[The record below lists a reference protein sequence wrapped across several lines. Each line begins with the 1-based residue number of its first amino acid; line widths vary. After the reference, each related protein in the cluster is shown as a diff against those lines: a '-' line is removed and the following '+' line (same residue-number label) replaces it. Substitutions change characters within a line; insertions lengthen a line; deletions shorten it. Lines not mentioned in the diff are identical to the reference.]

1 MQTADVAGLVRL
13 APAHGGERHDAGL
26 LDRAGELLAGYGP
39 LVLLGA
45 VAVGY
50 VVLFLRARRR
60 RSWPVGRPVAFV
72 VGLALMTTALSPPV
86 DSWADADFGG
96 HMVQHLLLGM
106 VGPVGLVLGAPVTL
120 LLCELPHR
128 HARRL
133 GRLLNTGA
141 VHHLTQPVVALALS
155 SGGLVL
161 LYFTPVYELSTRH
174 DGVHLLVHLHLALA
188 GILFAWV
195 IAGPDPGPRRA
206 SVRTRLVVLG
216 ISIAV
221 HASASQL
228 LYAGLLVQVHEPVEQ
243 MRAAGSLMYFG
254 GDIAELLL
262 ALAMLVTW
270 RQPAANARARR
281 GGEPNPWHRAP
292 AGRVVQQQANHTIT
306 GRAKVLS

>member
-1 MQTADVAGLVRL
+1 MAEPPALVRL
-13 APAHGGERHDAGL
+13 SPAHVGERHGGGSL
-26 LDRAGELLAGYGP
+26 ERAGELLATYGP

-45 VAVGY
+45 MAVGY
-50 VVLFLRARRR
+50 IVLVLHDRNQRHWPPARPVLFVIGVVLMA
-60 RSWPVGRPVAFV
+60 
-72 VGLALMTTALSPPV
+72 TALSPPV

-106 VGPVGLVLGAPVTL
+106 VGPLALVLGAPVTL
-120 LLCELPHR
+120 LLRGLPHR
-128 HARRL
+128 HARGL

-141 VHHLTQPVVALALS
+141 VHRPTQPAVALGLS

-161 LYFTPVYELSTRH
+161 LYLTPLYDLSTRH
-174 DGVHLLVHLHLALA
+174 DGIHLLVHVHLALA

-216 ISIAV
+216 ISIIV
-221 HASASQL
+221 HASVSQL
-228 LYAGLLVQVHEPVEQ
+228 LYAGVLVQVHEPVEQ

-262 ALAMLVTW
+262 ALALLVTW
-270 RQPAANARARR
+270 RPPAAKLRSQRHVSLA
-281 GGEPNPWHRAP
+281 
-292 AGRVVQQQANHTIT
+292 
-306 GRAKVLS
+306 